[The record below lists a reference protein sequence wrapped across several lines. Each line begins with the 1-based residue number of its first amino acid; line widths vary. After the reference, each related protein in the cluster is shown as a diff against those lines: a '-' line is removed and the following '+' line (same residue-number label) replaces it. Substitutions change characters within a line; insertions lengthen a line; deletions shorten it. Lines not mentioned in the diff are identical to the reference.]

1 MERRLTAEEY
11 FAEPEAMVRRE
22 LVWGVVREPPS
33 PFRTHQGVVTQATV
47 LLAEHVHSHTLG
59 RVYVAPLDVVF
70 DRDKALV
77 LQPDVM
83 FVSRERYGILGNF
96 VEGPP
101 DLVVEVISEGSERYD
116 RVAKLQWYRDY
127 HVREY
132 WVIDPEAREIEVIHL
147 DAEPLERRTFRGADA
162 IRSKVLSAFDETA
175 DAFFFPRL
183 APQDRNSAVASA
195 RRPAPLGP
203 VDELHTP

>member
-1 MERRLTAEEY
+1 
-11 FAEPEAMVRRE
+11 
-22 LVWGVVREPPS
+22 
-33 PFRTHQGVVTQATV
+33 V
-47 LLAEHVHSHTLG
+47 LLAEHVQSHKLG

-101 DLVVEVISEGSERYD
+101 DLVVEVISDGSERYD

-147 DAEPLERRTFRGADA
+147 DAEPLERHTFRGAEA
-162 IRSKVLSAFDETA
+162 IRSRALPSFAEVP
-175 DAFFFPRL
+175 DAFFFP
-183 APQDRNSAVASA
+183 
-195 RRPAPLGP
+195 G
-203 VDELHTP
+203 